1 MKFNLTKH
9 LPPKVIAATGRKALI
24 VQRYSPEILFG
35 AGVVGAVTATVLACR
50 STLKL
55 GEVLDEAEKDK
66 ITLENIPVG
75 EGYSQREYDK
85 NLAALKIRTVARVA
99 KLYMPA
105 VLMGSLSIGAL
116 TGSHYIMSSRQ
127 AGLMAAYAA
136 LDKGFK
142 EYQSRVAEEIGE
154 ERAGQLRY
162 DNVIHKEKDA
172 DGKVIKTVRVNGVT
186 GASIY
191 ARFFDKQSAEWV
203 NNPEYNKMT
212 LVAKQEYLNNLL
224 HARGHVF
231 LNEVY
236 DALGI
241 PRTRAGAVV
250 GWFVGKNTKNG
261 NRDSYIDFGLFN
273 GNREAVREFVNG
285 NENAILLDFNVDGP
299 ILNLLD
305 ED

>member
-9 LPPKVIAATGRKALI
+9 LPPKVVAATGRKVLI

-66 ITLENIPVG
+66 ITLENIPIG

-85 NLAALKIRTVARVA
+85 NLAALKIRTVARVG

-142 EYQSRVAEEIGE
+142 EYQARVTEELGE
-154 ERAGQLRY
+154 ERAQQLRY
-162 DNVIHKEKDA
+162 DTVVHKEKDA
-172 DGKVIKTVRVNGVT
+172 DGKVIKTVRVDPNGKR
-186 GASIY
+186 SIY
-191 ARFFDKQSAEWV
+191 ARVFDETSPEWV
-203 NNPEYNKMT
+203 RNPEYNKLT
-212 LVAKQEYLNNLL
+212 LHAKQEYLNNLL
-224 HARGHVF
+224 HARGHMF

-236 DALGI
+236 DQLGV
-241 PRTRAGAVV
+241 PRSRAGSQV
-250 GWFVGKNTKNG
+250 GWFVGKGGKG
-261 NRDSYIDFGLFN
+261 DSFIDFGMYN
-273 GNREAVREFVNG
+273 STNPAVRDFVNG
-285 NENAILLDFNVDGP
+285 NEGSIWLDFNVDGP
-299 ILNLLD
+299 IWHLLD